1 MGLTGRLIGFEVRE
15 KKGTGFV
22 RCGFSKTLI
31 LENHRRG
38 FSPGEMDRVL
48 DYAQDNK
55 LDMIIRHPCNF
66 GNEDARYVELKLVVT
81 DERSSNEEQGLDF
94 WSTVVKHGIRNLMQ
108 HKPLCDGLVLEFRA
122 TEIEEDEPV
131 ENGFNRTVLIKN
143 ILTFPDNEAEE
154 LYRQAS
160 SYAIN
165 HGLDLVIR
173 SPKAPVNEEQ
183 GRYLEMVP
191 LFESDM

>member
-143 ILTFPDNEAEE
+143 ILTFPDNEAGE

>member
-173 SPKAPVNEEQ
+173 SPKTLKFGEN
-183 GRYLEMVP
+183 GYLEYRPILKPV
-191 LFESDM
+191 E